1 MKNEMTAGRCF
12 SEGWELIRDDY
23 LTLVGIS
30 LCGLVLMYLLPVVL
44 QGPVY
49 CGMFIL
55 IFDRM
60 RGGRVSFERFF
71 DGFNFFLPSFLVTL
85 LALIPGLILT
95 VVIVALAIGAVASG
109 VALESEGISGAL
121 LGSLGLLVAVL
132 IVGLL
137 VAISIQILISFA
149 LPLVIERRLG
159 PVDACKTSARAVMDN
174 LGLVVGLV
182 VIQSLLTLAGALL
195 CGIGVIFAFPI
206 IFASSAVAYRHM
218 FGLDSTRNGSLI

>member
-1 MKNEMTAGRCF
+1 MQNEMTAGRCI
-12 SEGWELIRDDY
+12 SEGWELIREDY
-23 LTLVGIS
+23 LALVGIS

-95 VVIVALAIGAVASG
+95 VVIVALAIGAVVSG
-109 VALESEGISGAL
+109 AALESEGISGAL
-121 LGSLGLLVAVL
+121 LGSLGLLIAVL

-159 PVDACKTSARAVMDN
+159 PVDACKTSASAVMDN

-182 VIQSLLTLAGALL
+182 VIQSLLTVAGALL

>member
-1 MKNEMTAGRCF
+1 MQNEMTAGRCI
-12 SEGWELIRDDY
+12 SEGWELIREDY
-23 LTLVGIS
+23 LALVGIS

-55 IFDRM
+55 IFDLM

-109 VALESEGISGAL
+109 AALESEGFSGAL
-121 LGSLGLLVAVL
+121 LGSLGLLIAVL

-137 VAISIQILISFA
+137 VAISIQILISFT

-159 PVDACKTSARAVMDN
+159 PVDACKTSASAVIDN

-182 VIQSLLTLAGALL
+182 VIQSLLTVAGALL
-195 CGIGVIFAFPI
+195 CGIGVIFAFPV

-218 FGLDSTRNGSLI
+218 FGLDSTSNGPLI

>member
-159 PVDACKTSARAVMDN
+159 PVDACKTSSRAVMEN